1 MLRQVEQLSLMDG
14 EKTIRAEQ
22 PVSEDVIFRQP
33 NMRSAYQLSWQVSGL
48 DDKGIYMPMQIDK
61 ATFSKIW
68 SDDKEGRPLA
78 NMPTNADEQFM
89 RITGNLIPLQWL
101 AHRFGKGLYDLEDE
115 KDRVI
120 RELTNTVNE
129 QKKEIETLVKY
140 GVIGRA
146 K

>member
-1 MLRQVEQLSLMDG
+1 MLKQVEQLSLMDG
-14 EKTIRAEQ
+14 EKTLRAEQ

-33 NMRSAYQLSWQVSGL
+33 DMRSAYRLSWQVSGL

-68 SDDKEGRPLA
+68 SDDEKGRPLA
-78 NMPTNADEQFM
+78 NMPTNGDEQFM
-89 RITGNLIPLQWL
+89 KITGNLIPLQWL
-101 AHRFGKGLYDLEDE
+101 AHRFGKGLYDLEDQ
-115 KDRVI
+115 KDKII
-120 RELTNTVNE
+120 RELTEKVR
-129 QKKEIETLVKY
+129 QKDAEIDTLVKY